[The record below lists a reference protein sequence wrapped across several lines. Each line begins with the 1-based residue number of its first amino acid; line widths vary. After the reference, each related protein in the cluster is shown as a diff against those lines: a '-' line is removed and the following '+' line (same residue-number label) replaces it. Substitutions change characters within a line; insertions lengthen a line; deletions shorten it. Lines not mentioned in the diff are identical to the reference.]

1 MCSRWEAEL
10 RVTRHLAPALLT
22 AVVLAACGSAHAGS
36 SAMLRVCS
44 DPNNLPFSN
53 DRQVGF
59 ENRLAELVAG
69 DLHMNLAYTWRP
81 QRRGFIRNTLNAQT
95 CDLVVGMPV
104 TVDRAWTT
112 IPYYRSTY
120 VFVTR
125 ARDHLRLSGLD
136 DPRLRKLRIGVH
148 LIGDDYANTPAAT
161 SLARRGI
168 VSNVVGYTIYGDYS
182 QPDPPAALIHAVAN
196 GDVDVAIAWGPLA
209 GYFGARESP
218 PLELTPVT
226 PQIDL
231 PFTPFV
237 FDIGMAVRRRDT
249 ALHAAVEEV
258 LRRRRSDI
266 QHLLADYGV
275 PQLELRIGGAGSGSG
290 GNNQ

>member
-1 MCSRWEAEL
+1 MSSRWEAER
-10 RVTRHLAPALLT
+10 RVAPALFA
-22 AVVLAACGSAHAGS
+22 AVLLAACGSAHAK
-36 SAMLRVCS
+36 SAATLRVCA

-53 DRQVGF
+53 EQQAGF
-59 ENRLAELVAG
+59 ENRLANLVAG
-69 DLHMNLAYTWRP
+69 DLHMTLAYTWRP
-81 QRRGFIRNTLNAQT
+81 QRRGFIRNTLNAGS

-104 TVDRAWTT
+104 TVDRAWNT

-125 ARDHLRLSGLD
+125 AADHLRLTGLD
-136 DPRLRKLRIGVH
+136 DPRLRKLRIGLH

-182 QPDPPAALIHAVAN
+182 QPDPPAGLIHAVAK
-196 GDVDVAIAWGPLA
+196 GEVDVAIAWGPLA
-209 GYFGARESP
+209 GYFGSRETP
-218 PLELTPVT
+218 PLELAPVT

-237 FDIGMAVRRRDT
+237 FDIGMAVRRQDT
-249 ALHAAVEEV
+249 ALHSAVEEV
-258 LRRRRSDI
+258 LRRRRPEI
-266 QHLLADYGV
+266 QHILDEYSV
-275 PQLELRIGGAGSGSG
+275 PQLALRMAGAGPSPGSG
-290 GNNQ
+290 GNQ